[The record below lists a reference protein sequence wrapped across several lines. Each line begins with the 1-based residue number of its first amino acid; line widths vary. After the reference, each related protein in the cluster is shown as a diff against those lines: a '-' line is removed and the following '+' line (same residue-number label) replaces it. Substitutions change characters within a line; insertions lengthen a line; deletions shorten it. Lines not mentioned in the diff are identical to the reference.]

1 MLFTKVM
8 NKVVLYIVLGIVI
21 SIIGLILLLPAEEKA
36 ENKSELV
43 RLSLREVGN
52 QLLLANQ
59 DSISLVLPIKE
70 ISSNK
75 YQLSFQESLSINPD
89 SLLKAVENSFDK
101 TNLKSNY
108 LVEVVKCEEK
118 EVAYSYQIM
127 NFTIEDIVPCRG
139 RELPKSCY
147 DITVKFK
154 GNPKQY
160 KSKILATLIIGFGG
174 LLVFLGIRLKK
185 PNVKIDISEDLNTK
199 YNDAEKIGVFLFYP
213 EQNKLV
219 KEAEEISLSVKEC
232 ELLSIFIGRPNEIIK
247 REELSKKVWED
258 KGVVVGRS
266 LDTYIS
272 KLRKKLKSDNNIKL
286 TNVHG
291 VGYKLEINP

>member
-1 MLFTKVM
+1 MKKLI
-8 NKVVLYIVLGIVI
+8 YIIFGTL
-21 SIIGLILLLPAEEKA
+21 IGLIGLAMLFPLTEKA
-36 ENKSELV
+36 EDKSEFV

-59 DSISLVLPIKE
+59 DSTSLVLPITE
-70 ISSNK
+70 ISPNK

-89 SLLKAVENSFDK
+89 SLLKAVETSFDK

-108 LVEVVKCEEK
+108 LVEVVKCEKK

-127 NFTIEDIVPCRG
+127 DLTNEDIIPCRG

-154 GNPKQY
+154 LVK
-160 KSKILATLIIGFGG
+160 KSNNWIALLLIG
-174 LLVFLGIRLKK
+174 LGIMVVLLASRFKK
-185 PNVKIDISEDLNTK
+185 PIEIEEKRDLN
-199 YNDAEKIGVFLFYP
+199 YVDNDDAERIGTFLFYP

-232 ELLSIFIGRPNEIIK
+232 ELLRIFIERPNEIIK

-272 KLRKKLKSDNNIKL
+272 KLRKKLKADTNIRL
-286 TNVHG
+286 TNIHG
-291 VGYKLEINP
+291 VGYKLEVNM

>member
-1 MLFTKVM
+1 M
-8 NKVVLYIVLGIVI
+8 NKGILYIVLGCVV
-21 SIIGLILLLPAEEKA
+21 SLIGIILLFPVKEKVG
-36 ENKSELV
+36 NKSELV

-59 DSISLVLPIKE
+59 DSTSLVLPIRE
-70 ISSNK
+70 VSPNK

-89 SLLKAVENSFDK
+89 SLLNTVKNSFDK

-108 LVEVVKCEEK
+108 LVEVVKCKEK

-127 NFTIEDIVPCRG
+127 NFTSEDIIPCRG
-139 RELPKSCY
+139 RELPESCY

-154 GNPKQY
+154 GKPKAN
-160 KSKILATLIIGFGG
+160 KSNWLTVLMIGLGVV
-174 LLVFLGIRLKK
+174 LVFLGIRLKK
-185 PNVKIDISEDLNTK
+185 PNTKINIGEGFNAT
-199 YNDAEKIGVFLFYP
+199 YNEAERIGMFLFYP
-213 EQNKLV
+213 EQSKLV

-232 ELLSIFIGRPNEIIK
+232 ELLSIFIERPNEVIK

-291 VGYKLEINP
+291 VGYKLEVNL